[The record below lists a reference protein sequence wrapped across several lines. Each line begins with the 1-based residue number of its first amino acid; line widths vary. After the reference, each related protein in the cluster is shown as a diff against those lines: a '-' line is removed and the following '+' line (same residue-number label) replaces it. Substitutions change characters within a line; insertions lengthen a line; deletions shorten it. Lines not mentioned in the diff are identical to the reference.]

1 MRWIAVVAVL
11 CLALPVA
18 AGDKAPLGLKDLPTV
33 KTLGD
38 VARLPEGTRGVSI
51 HALPHDVMK
60 ALADRF
66 PNLEGLEVLHP
77 GNAIDTAGFKQL
89 ERFKKLDSF
98 SMDGDAFLYDD
109 EFALLGRMT
118 SLRQLRLGLP

>member
-1 MRWIAVVAVL
+1 MRWIAAVAVL
-11 CLALPVA
+11 CLALPAA
-18 AGDKAPLGLKDLPTV
+18 AGDKAPFSLEDLPSV

-38 VARLPEGTRGVSI
+38 VAKLPEGTRGVSI

-66 PNLEGLEVLHP
+66 PDLEGLEVLHP
-77 GNAIDTAGFKQL
+77 GNIIDVEGFKQI
-89 ERFKKLDSF
+89 ERFTKLDSF
-98 SMDGDAFLYDD
+98 SMGGDAFLYDD